1 MKRPYSAYDH
11 LPTDI
16 DSVEGVRTLDQR
28 IIERMGDNGYA
39 LMQLAG
45 EAAYQ
50 HMRKRWP
57 DKRHLCVV
65 AGAGNNGGDGWVIAG
80 LAIQGGL
87 KVTLMTLGDVDSH
100 SAALFRGQAP
110 APAPAQARTRARTEA
125 EAAGVVGTSF
135 DSNLPDDADLIVDAL
150 LGTGLNAV
158 VQGTFADAIL
168 AMNQHAA
175 PVFSVD
181 IPSGLNASTGQTMG
195 SAVNAESTLTFI
207 GLKPGL
213 ITCDGPD
220 VCGELYFDKL
230 ALSQVERDAVP
241 AQAQR
246 VSYYLLTQDAPLLM
260 PRTRNSHKGHNGH
273 ALLVGGD
280 AGLGGAI
287 SMAAD
292 ACCRVGAGLTS
303 CATHPENVSVVLA
316 RRPECMAAGVNSGL
330 EVQPLLERA
339 TVLACG
345 PGLGRTSWAELLLQ
359 QVIQSDL
366 PVVLDAD
373 ALNIIASPGSQTEF
387 SERDVVLTPHPGE
400 AARLLDSTIADVQ
413 SDRLAAATAIAEKYH
428 AVVIL
433 KGHGSVIAGPDGR
446 LAICTDGNPGMGT
459 GGMGDVLTGV
469 VAGLLAQGLSP
480 WEAAVRGAC
489 LHSAAA
495 DMAADSDGVRG
506 LLATDL
512 LPYIRQLVN

>member
-125 EAAGVVGTSF
+125 EAAGVVATTF
-135 DSNLPDDADLIVDAL
+135 DSKLPDDADLIVDAL

-168 AMNQHAA
+168 AMNQHTA

-181 IPSGLNASTGQTMG
+181 IPSGLNASTGQIMG

-230 ALSQVERDAVP
+230 ALS
-241 AQAQR
+241 
-246 VSYYLLTQDAPLLM
+246 
-260 PRTRNSHKGHNGH
+260 
-273 ALLVGGD
+273 
-280 AGLGGAI
+280 
-287 SMAAD
+287 
-292 ACCRVGAGLTS
+292 
-303 CATHPENVSVVLA
+303 
-316 RRPECMAAGVNSGL
+316 
-330 EVQPLLERA
+330 
-339 TVLACG
+339 
-345 PGLGRTSWAELLLQ
+345 
-359 QVIQSDL
+359 
-366 PVVLDAD
+366 
-373 ALNIIASPGSQTEF
+373 
-387 SERDVVLTPHPGE
+387 
-400 AARLLDSTIADVQ
+400 
-413 SDRLAAATAIAEKYH
+413 
-428 AVVIL
+428 
-433 KGHGSVIAGPDGR
+433 
-446 LAICTDGNPGMGT
+446 
-459 GGMGDVLTGV
+459 
-469 VAGLLAQGLSP
+469 
-480 WEAAVRGAC
+480 
-489 LHSAAA
+489 
-495 DMAADSDGVRG
+495 
-506 LLATDL
+506 
-512 LPYIRQLVN
+512 